1 MADFLLLI
9 NTAIPLATSKALPPP
24 IPIIASNLPEMGKII
39 NEYGIGYLVTHDD
52 LNGQIESITKIL
64 NNKKE
69 KEIQKIAEQYLVWE
83 TQENLFLNT
92 LNSNG

>member
-1 MADFLLLI
+1 MR
-9 NTAIPLATSKALPPP
+9 
-24 IPIIASNLPEMGKII
+24 KII
-39 NEYGIGYLVTHDD
+39 NEYGIGCLVAHDD

-64 NNKKE
+64 NNKKG
-69 KEIQKIAEQYLVWE
+69 KEIQKIAEQHLVWE